1 MTDETTHYETLFI
14 VHPVHSGRNQDLCDR
29 FRGVLEGQGAT
40 VTHFEEWGMRDLAY
54 PIEKQSRGLYNL
66 VQYQASAG
74 TSDELERVMRL
85 SDEVIRCM
93 TVVLDEDVRSLARP
107 EEAARPA
114 ETAQEAEPEPATE
127 TAQAAETAQATAPE
141 TAAEPVP
148 AADPEPPKE
157 PEAGAQP
164 EPVASSVETT
174 EAPADA
180 APSEPDE
187 APPAAAEAPENVQEE
202 LKE

>member
-14 VHPVHSGRNQDLCDR
+14 VHPVHSGRNQALWDR

-107 EEAARPA
+107 EEAARAAEAGPEAEPA
-114 ETAQEAEPEPATE
+114 QAAEAAQTAAPAQAAEPEPAPAAEPEPAAPPVE
-127 TAQAAETAQATAPE
+127 TAAAPE
-141 TAAEPVP
+141 TPEDSAPPEPAEP
-148 AADPEPPKE
+148 
-157 PEAGAQP
+157 
-164 EPVASSVETT
+164 
-174 EAPADA
+174 
-180 APSEPDE
+180 
-187 APPAAAEAPENVQEE
+187 PPAAAEATENMQEE